1 MQGCY
6 AYIMS
11 ANSLCVIASP
21 SLSYLEKNVITRRG
35 WETGFIYS

>member
-1 MQGCY
+1 MQRCY

-11 ANSLCVIASP
+11 AKSLCVIASP